1 MGAFC
6 DGVGV
11 ICLLGV
17 DCFEGMWVARD
28 ETAGVSLLQA
38 AKSNNKQL
46 FGMRVFHGK
55 TTLNEMLFP

>member
-17 DCFEGMWVARD
+17 DCFEGMGVARD

-38 AKSNNKQL
+38 AKNNSMIMISNCL
-46 FGMRVFHGK
+46 
-55 TTLNEMLFP
+55 E